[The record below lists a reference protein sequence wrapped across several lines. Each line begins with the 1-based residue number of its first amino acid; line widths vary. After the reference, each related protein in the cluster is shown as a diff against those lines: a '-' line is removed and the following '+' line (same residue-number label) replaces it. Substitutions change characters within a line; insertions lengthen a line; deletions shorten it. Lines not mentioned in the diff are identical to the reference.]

1 MSDNLFTTL
10 NRELSI
16 SNTKLKYIDTDS
28 QNFVDFYSAGN
39 KKYNNY
45 NADINNYL
53 TYGIN
58 TRISKPQEDTPK
70 INKQDLNI
78 MDIIDAESNIKLGNE
93 YTQINLNSMSKNAA
107 KIPKESEEYWDN
119 TKRRNLNTA
128 VYTENPS
135 KIGGRGFGDIQNYD
149 LFLNGIGLST
159 RQENPD
165 IKPQNVENDR
175 IFLTNHN
182 YNYDKFRVTENLQCG
197 NDTRYL
203 NKKSQKKLD

>member
-45 NADINNYL
+45 NADINNDL

-203 NKKSQKKLD
+203 NKKMIN